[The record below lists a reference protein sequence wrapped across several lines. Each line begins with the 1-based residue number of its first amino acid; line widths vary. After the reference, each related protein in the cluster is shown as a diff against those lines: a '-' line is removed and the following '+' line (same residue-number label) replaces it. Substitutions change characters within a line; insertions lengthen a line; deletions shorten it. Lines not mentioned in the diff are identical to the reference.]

1 MRYLAAIIVV
11 LALAIPGIADAG
23 PNCVKGKP
31 CGNSC
36 IAKDKVCHK

>member
-1 MRYLAAIIVV
+1 MRYLAAIIVT
-11 LALAIPGIADAG
+11 LALAMPGTADAG

-31 CGNSC
+31 CGSSC